1 MELIVRQLANPVTSQ
16 FRRRHLHGA
25 VTPGGM
31 ALAAERLFE
40 EFFELEWVFDHRYGA
55 ASHVLASAAAALL
68 ERRGWPARVAC
79 CEAEVRKGTRTFH
92 FGVKD
97 WAGQAQLGGH
107 AVCLVGETLLLDF
120 ALADARRNFDR
131 AFPWGIVSALG
142 REEDQVAALDIPGHG
157 RMRWSGEEAVMGP
170 AQAMKVAT
178 LVPRLLLEHAAAFG
192 AH

>member
-25 VTPGGM
+25 AAPGRM
-31 ALAAERLFE
+31 ALAVERLFD
-40 EFFELEWVFDHRYGA
+40 EFFELEWIFDHRYGA

-79 CEAEVRKGTRTFH
+79 CEAAVRKGTRTLH

-97 WAGQAQLGGH
+97 WAGQGQQHGH
-107 AVCLVGETLLLDF
+107 AVCLVGDALLLDF

-131 AFPWGIVSALG
+131 AFPWGIVTALR
-142 REEDQVAALDIPGHG
+142 REEGQVAALDIAGHG
-157 RMRWSGEEAVMGP
+157 RVRWSGEEVMGP